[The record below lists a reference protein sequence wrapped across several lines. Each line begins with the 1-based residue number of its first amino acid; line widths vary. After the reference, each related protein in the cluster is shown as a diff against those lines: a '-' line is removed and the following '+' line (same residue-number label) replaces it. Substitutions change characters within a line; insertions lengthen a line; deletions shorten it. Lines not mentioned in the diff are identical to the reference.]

1 MIEAPFA
8 APELAAFD
16 PIGWHYAEQLSLRA
30 DQTTGTAQAL
40 LRAKHQQALQNLHD
54 RWQADPKNGP
64 NAKPRV
70 PDSASPSPLAQ
81 LVQDMPTLAA
91 QGPTGK
97 SKPQRAESPRT
108 QAFRQQLG
116 HISVQKQLAQAM
128 GRPSRVFGL
137 PQAVLRFLQS
147 APLAKGIMQ
156 RLTGSLQ
163 VDITPT
169 CERLHWSPPYSLQ
182 HGFERIFSAHE
193 TRI

>member
-64 NAKPRV
+64 NAKPRA

-81 LVQDMPTLAA
+81 LVQDMPTPAA

-128 GRPSRVFGL
+128 AQA
-137 PQAVLRFLQS
+137 PQNAGPINSHMLVLRSLGVMREASPDYLKRFMGHVETLLRLDEATS
-147 APLAKGIMQ
+147 Q
-156 RLTGSLQ
+156 R
-163 VDITPT
+163 P
-169 CERLHWSPPYSLQ
+169 
-182 HGFERIFSAHE
+182 
-193 TRI
+193 